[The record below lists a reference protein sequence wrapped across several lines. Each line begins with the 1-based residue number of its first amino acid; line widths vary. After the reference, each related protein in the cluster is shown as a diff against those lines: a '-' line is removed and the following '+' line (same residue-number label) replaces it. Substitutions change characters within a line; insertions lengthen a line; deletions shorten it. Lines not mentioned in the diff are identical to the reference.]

1 MEQKISMESVVDL
14 MWTPEDIPG
23 DENLLPF
30 EIKVKCTAPDPGPG
44 DFPIVNFHFCPPA
57 PF

>member
-23 DENLLPF
+23 DEKLLPS
-30 EIKVKCTAPDPGPG
+30 EIKVKCTAPDDPGSG
-44 DFPIVNFHFCPPA
+44 DYLIINFHYCPNW
-57 PF
+57 

>member
-23 DENLLPF
+23 DEKVLPS
-30 EIKVKCTAPDPGPG
+30 EIRVKCTAPDDPGSG
-44 DFPIVNFHFCPPA
+44 DYLIINFHYCPNW
-57 PF
+57 